1 MLSESETA
9 FIFLILSII
18 HLNRN
23 CAASHYRKIV
33 GGCLSGCQ
41 GNSARFSVCCLNM
54 AVGQGFYYN
63 LIKFHSNHKNIFLE
77 RKNEKKKGFMYYC
90 FPFQQSQWFQ
100 PFLHLALLFFSMSS
114 FFMWI
119 IGDILKPTGVE
130 NYKLKKTSFSTDVT
144 ESEGIPVTV
153 FFPELSK

>member
-1 MLSESETA
+1 MQLAITEKYLEDVCP
-9 FIFLILSII
+9 IVRVILQDFQ
-18 HLNRN
+18 
-23 CAASHYRKIV
+23 Y
-33 GGCLSGCQ
+33 
-41 GNSARFSVCCLNM
+41 
-54 AVGQGFYYN
+54 AVWIWQLVRVFYYN
-63 LIKFHSNHKNIFLE
+63 LVKFHSNHKNIFLE

-114 FFMWI
+114 FFIWI

-130 NYKLKKTSFSTDVT
+130 NYKLKKTSFSTDIT